1 MSLNEVIYLNYSSRR
16 SSNCAKLSAEL
27 IVQGTKEPLLET
39 RGIHEVLPEKH
50 SSVRPKGMQ
59 DVNTYGQLFQY

>member
-1 MSLNEVIYLNYSSRR
+1 MLLNEVIYLNYSNRR

-27 IVQGTKEPLLET
+27 TVQGTKEPLLET
-39 RGIHEVLPEKH
+39 RGVNEVLPEKY

-59 DVNTYGQLFQY
+59 DVNTYG